1 MKIPGMKISELKIA
15 VMTGLIAGFVG
26 AVVGGSSAQGAP
38 KPAKIGYVTV
48 PAVIQ
53 STPAGGALKKIDAAR
68 AAEAKPVTEAM
79 KKLQPKMRSGNA
91 TFEERDQWDKLS
103 KRYGEIAKKYDAQ
116 FQKILAPFDKKLVNS
131 IRSAASKQGFSLI
144 VDGMIA
150 TDSGLLLYAN
160 QDAANITN
168 EVIAE
173 FKKLK

>member
-1 MKIPGMKISELKIA
+1 MKIPELKIA
-15 VMTGLIAGFVG
+15 VLSGLIAGFIG
-26 AVVGGSSAQGAP
+26 AVIGGSSAQGAP

-53 STPAGGALKKIDAAR
+53 STPAGGALKKIESAR
-68 AAEAKPVTEAM
+68 GAETKPITEAM
-79 KKLQPKMRSGNA
+79 KKLQPKMRAGNA

-116 FQKILAPFDKKLVNS
+116 FQKILAPFDKKLIGS
-131 IRSAASKQGFSLI
+131 IKAAASKQGFSLI
-144 VDGMIA
+144 VDGIIA

-168 EVIAE
+168 DVIAE
-173 FKKLK
+173 FKKQK